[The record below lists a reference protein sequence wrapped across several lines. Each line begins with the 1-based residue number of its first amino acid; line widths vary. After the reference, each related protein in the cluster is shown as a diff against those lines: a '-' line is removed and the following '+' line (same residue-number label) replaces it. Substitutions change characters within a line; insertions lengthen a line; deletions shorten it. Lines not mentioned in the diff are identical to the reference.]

1 MNRTEAVSPEA
12 VSPAAG
18 QSLPD
23 AEDGAFAL
31 TRRLLATRAPRFT
44 GRHGVEVHSLVSAD
58 HVPLYLFAA
67 KSLARHWP
75 EVTPVVHDDG
85 TLTGRDTARLRRH
98 VPEARIIGRA
108 DADRRVEALLV
119 DHPVLRAVRR
129 NNVRVL
135 QLVDYFLLSE
145 ASMVVGMD
153 SDVVFLSRPA
163 TLIEWAAAPP
173 ARRPAFLY
181 SPEFGWEPQGV
192 HWIAEHLPGTPYVP
206 YMCCGF
212 AAADTAAFF
221 DPAFLERILAA
232 LPREISFAPRYVTQ
246 MAYSLL
252 GGRLGE
258 DRTLDLG
265 EPYRSG
271 RLSWLPAIEDR
282 VICHYF
288 ASHER
293 SSAFDNLA
301 GEGPLLRRALG
312 LAPDTA
318 G

>member
-1 MNRTEAVSPEA
+1 MTQSAS
-12 VSPAAG
+12 AG
-18 QSLPD
+18 VD
-23 AEDGAFAL
+23 RAHDVFAL
-31 TRRLLATRAPRFT
+31 TRRLLATETPRFT
-44 GRHGVEVHSLVSAD
+44 GEHGVEVHTLVSAD

-67 KSLARHWP
+67 KSLARCWP

-85 TLTGRDTARLRRH
+85 TLGPRDTARLRRH
-98 VPEARIIGRA
+98 VPGVRVIGRA
-108 DADRRVEALLV
+108 EADERVEALLG
-119 DHPVLRAVRR
+119 DRPTLAAVRR

-145 ASMVVGMD
+145 APSVVGMD
-153 SDVVFLSRPA
+153 SDVVFLSRPH
-163 TLIEWAAAPP
+163 TLVEWAGTASGE
-173 ARRPAFLY
+173 RPDFCY

-192 HWIAEHLPGTPYVP
+192 HWIADRLPGTPYVP

-212 AAADTAAFF
+212 TAVDTARFF
-221 DPAFLERILAA
+221 DADFLEHTLAS

-252 GGRLGE
+252 GGRLGAE
-258 DRTLDLG
+258 RTRDLG

-271 RLSWLPAIEDR
+271 RLAWLPAVEDR

-293 SSAFDNLA
+293 ATAHDNLA
-301 GEGPLLRRALG
+301 EEAPLLARALTG
-312 LAPDTA
+312 
-318 G
+318 